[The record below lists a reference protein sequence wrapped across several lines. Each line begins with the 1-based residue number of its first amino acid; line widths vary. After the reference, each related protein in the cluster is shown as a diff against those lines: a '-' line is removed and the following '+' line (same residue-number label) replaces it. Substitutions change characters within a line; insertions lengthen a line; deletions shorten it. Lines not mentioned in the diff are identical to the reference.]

1 MKNKNLINNSKN
13 YIIIIIIIIIIAI
26 AVRYY
31 VKYYII
37 KNKKFKKSYQYTQY
51 IRNTPIVL
59 YTILITIFILLL
71 NTMKNKKNRKNY
83 AIIIILII
91 IIIITLILYYK
102 NKNFKKNILFE
113 SYNNQNSNYESGISS
128 KDSYG
133 SITFKKPFSNIPI
146 VFTQIIGNG
155 NPDTS
160 YSIQIFNISKIG
172 FQYIKN
178 SLLNST
184 NDQFT
189 ILKMQPSNNELF
201 NWIAYDANSINNSKN
216 NSKNILSEES
226 ESEYNKI

>member
-1 MKNKNLINNSKN
+1 M
-13 YIIIIIIIIIIAI
+13 
-26 AVRYY
+26 
-31 VKYYII
+31 
-37 KNKKFKKSYQYTQY
+37 
-51 IRNTPIVL
+51 
-59 YTILITIFILLL
+59 
-71 NTMKNKKNRKNY
+71 KNRKNY

-91 IIIITLILYYK
+91 IIIITVIAYYK

-113 SYNNQNSNYESGISS
+113 SYNNQNSYYESGISS
-128 KDSYG
+128 KDPYG

-189 ILKMQPSNNELF
+189 ILKMQPSNNEFF